1 MSLQKHLVGKRFPG
15 FQVDDEYNTYNVMV
29 DTTYA
34 KKNGYFWNNFFRI
47 FFQKP
52 IFRVL
57 LLSLQNH
64 EYITKHFFVVDCK
77 SFSMILSLI
86 NSNQIRILIPVNIQL
101 TELVSVNV

>member
-52 IFRVL
+52 IF
-57 LLSLQNH
+57 
-64 EYITKHFFVVDCK
+64 
-77 SFSMILSLI
+77 
-86 NSNQIRILIPVNIQL
+86 
-101 TELVSVNV
+101 